1 MKHLKKFEV
10 FMNEDE
16 DNLEYAIRTVDSELS
31 DQGIVF
37 DIEEDI
43 DYFVNKVMI
52 ITNNKFDRENV
63 IREIRDFYNL

>member
-1 MKHLKKFEV
+1 MKHLKKFEG

-52 ITNNKFDRENV
+52 ITNNKFDR
-63 IREIRDFYNL
+63 

>member
-1 MKHLKKFEV
+1 MKHLKKFEG

-52 ITNNKFDRENV
+52 ITHNKFDRENF

>member
-1 MKHLKKFEV
+1 MKHLKKFEG

-16 DNLEYAIRTVDSELS
+16 DNIEYANRKDDSELS
-31 DQGIVF
+31 DKGIVF

>member
-1 MKHLKKFEV
+1 MKHLKKFEG

-43 DYFVNKVMI
+43 DDFVNKVMI

>member
-1 MKHLKKFEV
+1 MKHLKKFEG